1 MKTVDILKEYTN
13 YSDKTQSYMKRL
25 LKSIEDEKHC
35 IDDAYELSINLIA
48 ANVELVIVAL
58 EDIKKNGMV
67 ITDNQGRLIK
77 NHSIQVFNSAQGYLV
92 KLLTHFGA
100 TKASRAKISKS
111 EVEETDIDD
120 FIENLTV

>member
-67 ITDNQGRLIK
+67 PK
-77 NHSIQVFNSAQGYLV
+77 NHTVFCC
-92 KLLTHFGA
+92 HHPFC
-100 TKASRAKISKS
+100 
-111 EVEETDIDD
+111 
-120 FIENLTV
+120 